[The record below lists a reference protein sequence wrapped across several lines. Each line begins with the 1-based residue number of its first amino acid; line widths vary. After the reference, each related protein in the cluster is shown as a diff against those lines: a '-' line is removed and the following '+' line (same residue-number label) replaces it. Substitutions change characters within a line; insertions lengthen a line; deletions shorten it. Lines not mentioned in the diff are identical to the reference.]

1 MSDELLTQNE
11 SHWEIGLDP
20 DAPGTPS
27 LSFVARGQQETQAR
41 RDYGSG
47 LRMAQQLI
55 AVIQREI
62 TQPGTNAFGVLHR
75 NRVADL
81 MANTAQRPLLG
92 KAELPVTAVGTLEG
106 ADVLNDPA
114 LLVVRLFEEK
124 AIVLD
129 LTGQRRSAS
138 TEKGVRDQ
146 Q

>member
-1 MSDELLTQNE
+1 
-11 SHWEIGLDP
+11 
-20 DAPGTPS
+20 
-27 LSFVARGQQETQAR
+27 
-41 RDYGSG
+41 
-47 LRMAQQLI
+47 
-55 AVIQREI
+55 
-62 TQPGTNAFGVLHR
+62 
-75 NRVADL
+75 